1 MKITTPTLTG
11 IPLSTA
17 WLVAYAYGTK
27 PCNKVENAAT
37 RHRVPLTSAHG
48 LPDHRT
54 SDGGTRCHRVS
65 ATVQSAL
72 EKSAVSVRERYTQQ
86 DDRGLADAAD
96 VREGECRSCSHSSH
110 TTCRMQ
116 DGTRPSR
123 GILSATLTSIANVCA
138 LRADISGGTAVV
150 IEHSPTVRRGA
161 PYRRTTEF
169 KCSRHVH
176 HRQLSRPLR
185 QSSGSGWFGP

>member
-1 MKITTPTLTG
+1 M
-11 IPLSTA
+11 
-17 WLVAYAYGTK
+17 
-27 PCNKVENAAT
+27 
-37 RHRVPLTSAHG
+37 
-48 LPDHRT
+48 
-54 SDGGTRCHRVS
+54 S
-65 ATVQSAL
+65 ATAQSVL

-86 DDRGLADAAD
+86 DERGAADAAD

-161 PYRRTTEF
+161 QHRRTTEF
-169 KCSRHVH
+169 K
-176 HRQLSRPLR
+176 
-185 QSSGSGWFGP
+185 

>member
-1 MKITTPTLTG
+1 MSQTPVITLKAGVAHRTRSP
-11 IPLSTA
+11 SARTA
-17 WLVAYAYGTK
+17 
-27 PCNKVENAAT
+27 
-37 RHRVPLTSAHG
+37 SAHAPKQSRHS
-48 LPDHRT
+48 LPPTECRDCLGACAEAGV
-54 SDGGTRCHRVS
+54 SQGGDV
-65 ATVQSAL
+65 L
-72 EKSAVSVRERYTQQ
+72 DQ
-86 DDRGLADAAD
+86 DRHAADAAD

-123 GILSATLTSIANVCA
+123 GTLSATLTSIANVCA

-176 HRQLSRPLR
+176 HRQTSRSLR
-185 QSSGSGWFGP
+185 QSSGSRWFGP

>member
-1 MKITTPTLTG
+1 MNF
-11 IPLSTA
+11 
-17 WLVAYAYGTK
+17 
-27 PCNKVENAAT
+27 CENVESERRA
-37 RHRVPLTSAHG
+37 HRAPLTSAHG
-48 LPDHRT
+48 LPGHRT
-54 SDGGTRCHRVS
+54 SVGRTRRHRVS
-65 ATVQSAL
+65 APVQSAL
-72 EKSAVSVRERYTQQ
+72 QNSAVSVRERYTQQ

-123 GILSATLTSIANVCA
+123 CTLSATLTSIANVCA

-150 IEHSPTVRRGA
+150 IEHLPTVRRGA

-176 HRQLSRPLR
+176 HRQTSRPLR
-185 QSSGSGWFGP
+185 QSSGSRWFGP

>member
-1 MKITTPTLTG
+1 MYG
-11 IPLSTA
+11 

-123 GILSATLTSIANVCA
+123 GILSATLTSIANACA
-138 LRADISGGTAVV
+138 LRADISGGTAVA

-161 PYRRTTEF
+161 PYRSTTEI

>member
-1 MKITTPTLTG
+1 M
-11 IPLSTA
+11 
-17 WLVAYAYGTK
+17 
-27 PCNKVENAAT
+27 
-37 RHRVPLTSAHG
+37 
-48 LPDHRT
+48 PDHRT
-54 SDGGTRCHRVS
+54 SDGRTRCHRVS
-65 ATVQSAL
+65 APAQSAL
-72 EKSAVSVRERYTQQ
+72 EKSDVSVLGRVTQQ
-86 DDRGLADAAD
+86 DSKAIADAAD

-123 GILSATLTSIANVCA
+123 GTLSATLTSIANVCA

-176 HRQLSRPLR
+176 HRHTSQILR
-185 QSSGSGWFGP
+185 QSSGSRWFGPCGRRKLAMCYHRGASAELCRGRGGTSETHRSDF